1 MDRKGDTMKQI
12 IINITVN
19 EQGEPTTILN
29 CTKADDSKIIKII
42 QSSVMTEN
50 DKLFIE
56 EIKNKIND
64 YYGD

>member
-1 MDRKGDTMKQI
+1 MDRKEFVMKQI

-19 EQGEPTTILN
+19 EQGEPMTILN
-29 CTKADDSKIIKII
+29 CTKADDSKIVKVI
-42 QSSVMTEN
+42 QSMVMTEN

-64 YYGD
+64 YYGN

>member
-1 MDRKGDTMKQI
+1 MKQI
-12 IINITVN
+12 IINITAN

-42 QSSVMTEN
+42 QPTAMTEN
-50 DKLFIE
+50 DKAFIE

-64 YYGD
+64 YYGN

>member
-1 MDRKGDTMKQI
+1 MKQI

-29 CTKADDSKIIKII
+29 CTKANDGKIVKVI
-42 QSSVMTEN
+42 QPTAMTEN

-56 EIKNKIND
+56 EIKTKIND
-64 YYGD
+64 YYGN

>member
-1 MDRKGDTMKQI
+1 MKQRI
-12 IINITVN
+12 LNITVN

-42 QSSVMTEN
+42 QPSIMTEN

-64 YYGD
+64 YYGN